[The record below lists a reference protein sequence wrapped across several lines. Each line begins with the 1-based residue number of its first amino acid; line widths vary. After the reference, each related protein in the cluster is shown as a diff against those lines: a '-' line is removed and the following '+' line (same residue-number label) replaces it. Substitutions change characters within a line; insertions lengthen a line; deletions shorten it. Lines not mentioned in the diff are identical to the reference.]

1 MQVGLLVGLGFRY
14 RFNPVMLLLF
24 LLFFSVFS
32 ALSLWQV
39 SRVYFK
45 QSTVDEIEFA
55 NQETPLSIK
64 QLSDETVLGHLF
76 YRASATGQFRS
87 ESCFFVENVVFD
99 GQPGMYVY
107 CPFDLVDEER
117 WLLVNMGWIKRSKNR
132 LELPDYKISEGSLT
146 IEGVIKHPRSK
157 PVITSGVDKPN
168 TELENLWV
176 YFDFESLKQ
185 QSGVDFYP
193 IELQLTSDLKPS
205 LHRQW
210 PEFKAKIGMHVGY
223 AIHWA
228 AFALATLI
236 LFIKFNF
243 RKVSNDD

>member
-1 MQVGLLVGLGFRY
+1 
-14 RFNPVMLLLF
+14 MLFLF
-24 LLFFSVFS
+24 LLFFGVFS
-32 ALSLWQV
+32 ALSMWQV

-45 QSTVDEIEFA
+45 QSTIDKIDFA
-55 NQETPLSIK
+55 NRETPLSIER
-64 QLSDETVLGHLF
+64 LSDEFILDHLF
-76 YRASATGQFRS
+76 YRASASGRFNS
-87 ESCFFVENVVFD
+87 GSCFFVENVVMD

-107 CPFDLVDEER
+107 CPFDLHDDER

-132 LELPDYKISEGSLT
+132 LELPDYKIDEGLLM

-157 PVITSGVDKPN
+157 PVVTAGVNKPN
-168 TELENLWV
+168 TELEKLWV

-193 IELQLTSDLKPS
+193 IELQLTSNVQPPLQ
-205 LHRQW
+205 RQW
-210 PEFKAKIGMHVGY
+210 PKFKAKIGMHIGY
-223 AIHWA
+223 AIHWG

-243 RKVSNDD
+243 KIVSKND